1 MGKKSNFTASTFF
14 LLLAF
19 FTEIYSQD
27 SYRLPTGLSLSNQL
41 EYSYNSDKEMEI
53 FENWLNL
60 DYTYGI
66 FSTGIRF
73 EVFQPN
79 DPDPSIS
86 RGKEKYADIAYK
98 YIQAKMGNRR
108 EGFFLT
114 VGNYY
119 ELFGRGLVLKSYEDR
134 TIRFDNNLEGVRVEG
149 MYGNFILKALTGMA
163 ANSKNDRKD
172 ILHAADL
179 EYRGIKKLKLGFS
192 LASNLP
198 DEETAANTV
207 LASLRFDTKLW
218 NFDIYGEYGI
228 KNNKDISNQISN
240 GEEAKVG
247 DGIYG
252 NVSFYYG
259 PFSISGEYKKYDNF
273 SFQSHDGAIQ
283 YNSPP
288 SLTMDYSYILLNRHP
303 YPLNANNE
311 KGFQLSAI
319 YNFTE
324 DSYLT
329 GNYSFTKS
337 LGKDSYYQRFL
348 GINIDSQTQLE
359 DLYFQFN
366 HGWSANFESILA
378 FGYREEL
385 VTNTKSITPILE
397 GKYYFNDINTFRVVL
412 EHQQVKEF
420 NTSEEYFTNIV
431 LLEYLR
437 SPKISVSLVAE
448 MQTKEPVEN
457 NTEKNFWGFVRFGYK
472 LAQHTDLSLLIGSR
486 QAGNICIGGVCR
498 YEPEFEGIE
507 LVILTRLY

>member
-1 MGKKSNFTASTFF
+1 MSKKSNSTAAAFI
-14 LLLAF
+14 LLLALC
-19 FTEIYSQD
+19 TENYSQD
-27 SYRLPTGLSLSNQL
+27 SYKLPNGLSLSNQL
-41 EYSYNSDKEMEI
+41 EYSYNSEKKTEI

-86 RGKEKYADIAYK
+86 RGKEKYSDIAYK
-98 YIQAKMGNRR
+98 YIQAKIGNRR
-108 EGFFLT
+108 EGLFLT

-119 ELFGRGLVLKSYEDR
+119 EMFGRGLILKSYEDR
-134 TIRFDNNLEGVRVEG
+134 NIRIDNNLEGVRVEG
-149 MYGNFILKALTGMA
+149 MYGNFILKTLTGMA
-163 ANSKNDRKD
+163 ANSKNERKD

-192 LASNLP
+192 LASNIP
-198 DEETAANTV
+198 GEESASNTA

-218 NFDIYGEYGI
+218 NFDIYGEYGV
-228 KNNKDISNQISN
+228 KHNKDISDQISN

-252 NVSFYYG
+252 NVGFNYG
-259 PFSISGEYKKYDNF
+259 SFSISGEYKKYDNF
-273 SFQSHDGAIQ
+273 SFQSYDGTIQ
-283 YNSPP
+283 YNTPP

-311 KGFQLSAI
+311 NGFQFSAI

-324 DSYLT
+324 DTYLT
-329 GNYSFTKS
+329 GNYSYTRT

-348 GINIDSQTQLE
+348 GINLESQAQQE
-359 DLYFQFN
+359 DVYFQLN
-366 HGWSANFESILA
+366 HGWNSNFESILA

-385 VTNTKSITPILE
+385 VTNTKSITPVLE
-397 GKYYFNDINTFRVVL
+397 GKYYYDDINTFRVVL

-420 NTSEEYFTNIV
+420 NTSEEYFSDIL

-437 SPKISVSLVAE
+437 SPKISVSLVGE
-448 MQTKEPVEN
+448 MQTKEPEAAN
-457 NTEKNFWGFVRFGYK
+457 KERNFWGFIQFGYK
-472 LAQHTDLSLLIGSR
+472 LAEHTDLSLLIGSR

-507 LVILTRLY
+507 LKVLTRLY

>member
-1 MGKKSNFTASTFF
+1 MKNNFAALVI
-14 LLLAF
+14 LLSLAF
-19 FTEIYSQD
+19 FTENYSQ
-27 SYRLPTGLSLSNQL
+27 SLYRLPNGLSLSNHL
-41 EYSYNSDKEMEI
+41 EYSYNSEKQTET
-53 FENWLNL
+53 FENWFNL
-60 DYTYGI
+60 DYRYGV

-98 YIQAKMGNRR
+98 YIQAKIGNRR

-163 ANSKNDRKD
+163 ANSKNERKD

-192 LASNLP
+192 LASNIP
-198 DEETAANTV
+198 DEESAANTA
-207 LASLRFDTKLW
+207 LASLRLDAKLW
-218 NFDIYGEYGI
+218 NFDIYGEYGV
-228 KNNKDISNQISN
+228 KHNKDISNQISN

-247 DGIYG
+247 EGMYG
-252 NVSFYYG
+252 NISFYIG
-259 PFSISGEYKKYDNF
+259 PFSVSGEYKKYDNY
-273 SFQSHDGAIQ
+273 SFQSHDGTIQ
-283 YNSPP
+283 YNTPP

-311 KGFQLSAI
+311 NGYQLSAI
-319 YNFTE
+319 LNFTE

-337 LGKDSYYQRFL
+337 LGEDSYYQRVL
-348 GINIDSQTQLE
+348 GINIESQPQFE
-359 DLYFQFN
+359 DLYFQYN
-366 HGWSANFESILA
+366 HTWSGNFESVLA
-378 FGYREEL
+378 FGYRDEL
-385 VTNTKSITPILE
+385 VTNTESFTPILE
-397 GKYYFNDINTFRVVL
+397 GQYYFDDINTFRLVL

-420 NTSEEYFTNIV
+420 NTSEEYFTDLL

-437 SPKISVSLVAE
+437 SPKLSVSLVAE
-448 MQTKEPVEN
+448 MKTKEPEAN
-457 NTEKNFWGFVRFGYK
+457 NKERDFWGFIRFGYK
-472 LAQHTDLSLLIGSR
+472 LAEHTDLSLLIGSR

-498 YEPEFEGIE
+498 YEPEFEGVE
-507 LVILTRLY
+507 LMILTRLY